1 MQFTY
6 PNGSCVTDNLPSYVI
21 YDTDFIQFAK
31 TLAQKSTS
39 RVEIEFAVDQCNVKQ
54 FAVNGKD
61 YIAYSG
67 HNYAYCVKLLID
79 ELGKQGYF
87 A

>member
-6 PNGSCVTDNLPSYVI
+6 PNGSSVIDNLPSYVI

-39 RVEIEFAVDQCNVKQ
+39 KIEIAFTAGQCNVKQ
-54 FAVNGKD
+54 FAINGGCP
-61 YIAYSG
+61 IAYNG
-67 HNYAYCVKLLID
+67 YNFAYCAKLMIS
-79 ELGKQGYF
+79 ELERIGYF
-87 A
+87 D

>member
-39 RVEIEFAVDQCNVKQ
+39 SVEIEFSVGQCNVKQ

-61 YIAYSG
+61 YIAYNG
-67 HNYAYCVKLLID
+67 YNYAYCVKLLID
-79 ELGKQGYF
+79 ELNRQGYF